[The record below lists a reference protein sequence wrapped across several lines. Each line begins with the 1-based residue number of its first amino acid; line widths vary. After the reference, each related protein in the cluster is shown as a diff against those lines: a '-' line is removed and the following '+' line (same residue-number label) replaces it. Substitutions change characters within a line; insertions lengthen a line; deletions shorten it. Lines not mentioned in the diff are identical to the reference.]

1 MDKVFN
7 NPLIAI
13 YSRGVMKQAIK
24 SIFLNKTGLLV
35 IGIGAITI
43 CSNSVQATQ
52 GQSLSQTTSNNKSLT
67 QLSQDNRITSI
78 TKNEHC
84 HQFTTRSSGTEFLS
98 TKHCNQSIEDA
109 NLIKKD
115 RPFNVVTQQEVE
127 FTKPNIGPAS
137 LKVIIDYSPVNVPIT
152 ISKVDGCVVEY
163 EINDENQ
170 DVRQG
175 DSGAPL
181 VNSNDEVIAVHFALD
196 KQYSK
201 PVENNPAIQKSKK
214 GYALY
219 KKCID

>member
-1 MDKVFN
+1 MKKV
-7 NPLIAI
+7 IQ
-13 YSRGVMKQAIK
+13 SV
-24 SIFLNKTGLLV
+24 FLNKTSLLV

-43 CSNSVQATQ
+43 SSNSVLATQ
-52 GQSLSQTTSNNKSLT
+52 GQSLSQSTDNNKSPT
-67 QLSQDNRITSI
+67 QLSRDNRITSI

-84 HQFTTRSSGTEFLS
+84 HQFTTRSSGSEFLS
-98 TKHCNQSIEDA
+98 TKHCNQPIEDD

-115 RPFNVVTQQEVE
+115 RPFNITSQQEVE
-127 FTKPNIGPAS
+127 FSKPNLGEAS
-137 LKVIIDYSPVNVPIT
+137 LKVIINYSPVNIPINIT
-152 ISKVDGCVVEY
+152 KVDGCVVEY
-163 EINDENQ
+163 DINGENQ

-201 PVENNPAIQKSKK
+201 PVENNPTIQKSKK

-219 KKCID
+219 KKCIE